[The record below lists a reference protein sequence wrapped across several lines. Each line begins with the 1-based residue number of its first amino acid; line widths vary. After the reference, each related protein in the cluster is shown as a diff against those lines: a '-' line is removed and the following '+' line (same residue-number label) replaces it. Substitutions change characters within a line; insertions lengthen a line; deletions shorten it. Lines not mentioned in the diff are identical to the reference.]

1 MDQIAKDETMTDEEK
16 KEQADQVIDELNKE
30 FQETV
35 DQMQQD
41 QQTSEQLKDQM
52 QQAQNQ
58 MNQNQQQQNQ
68 QQQQQQQQQQDQQKP
83 SDSSSEQDKE
93 EVPEE
98 EEKSESDPSDGT
110 GVGEVNGTVWDPFGG
125 SGSVEDYLNNNSGH
139 VNNQTDN
146 SKADDELSPEEQEFI
161 NNYLE
166 NLQGWGSGLKK

>member
-1 MDQIAKDETMTDEEK
+1 
-16 KEQADQVIDELNKE
+16 
-30 FQETV
+30 
-35 DQMQQD
+35 
-41 QQTSEQLKDQM
+41 M

-58 MNQNQQQQNQ
+58 MNQNQQQQESVSKSESEQ
-68 QQQQQQQQQQDQQKP
+68 EQEQQKP

-93 EVPEE
+93 EVPDEE
-98 EEKSESDPSDGT
+98 QKNETDPSDGT
-110 GVGEVNGTVWDPFGG
+110 GVGEVNGTVWDPFNGG
-125 SGSVEDYLNNNSGH
+125 SSSVEDYLNNNSGH